1 MMDNKRQW
9 HPMNY
14 AVAFLVGVV
23 LFWSLGKGWLDLESM
38 LVFLA
43 GIIGV
48 ALSVLA
54 FGAWN
59 IYYNTHHKEN

>member
-1 MMDNKRQW
+1 MKDKRQW

-14 AVAFLVGVV
+14 SMAFIVGVV
-23 LFWSLGKGWLDLESM
+23 LFWAFGRNWLDLESM
-38 LVFLA
+38 RAFLA

-54 FGAWN
+54 FAAWN